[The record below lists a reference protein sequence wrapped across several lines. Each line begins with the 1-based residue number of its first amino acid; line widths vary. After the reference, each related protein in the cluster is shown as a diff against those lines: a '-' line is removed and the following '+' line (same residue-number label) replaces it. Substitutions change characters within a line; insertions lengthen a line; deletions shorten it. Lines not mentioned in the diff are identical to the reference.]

1 MKKLIGLLVVF
12 AVAATMAYAATVNAD
27 GQAKAKI
34 IQAPTL
40 THVDDAA
47 LDYGVVI
54 RNSGGSV
61 VIPAVASPTATYN
74 TVAPATGAI
83 SADHFTLT
91 GLDTVT
97 TYSVSIPAS
106 VTLNGPNSA
115 TMSSTLVLSENPAT
129 VSGVETKDLYVGGT
143 LTVGSS
149 QELGSYI
156 GTYNMVVTY

>member
-91 GLDTVT
+91 GLDTAT

-115 TMSSTLVLSENPAT
+115 TMSSTLVLSDAT
-129 VSGVETKDLYVGGT
+129 VTGAETKELYVGGT

-149 QELGSYI
+149 QELGSYT
-156 GTYNMVVTY
+156 GTYNMTVTY